1 MNKHPEHPMYLLLG
15 NVLPNRM
22 GYFYFGQ
29 NIKRKIIMTE
39 KYVHVSTTA
48 NMIQAIVNVLLNLD
62 KECVDVPH
70 DPRELTNDVQ
80 ATIARMVG
88 GA

>member
-1 MNKHPEHPMYLLLG
+1 
-15 NVLPNRM
+15 
-22 GYFYFGQ
+22 
-29 NIKRKIIMTE
+29 MTE

-48 NMIQAIVNVLLNLD
+48 NVIQAIVNVLLNLD